1 MISFN
6 FQVDEVNRHA
16 THQIQMNRNTEN
28 LAPASA
34 VERTSSTMQHPGA
47 PPSTHE
53 GWNMKI
59 EHDRTCMKMRETLTF

>member
-59 EHDRTCMKMRETLTF
+59 EHA